1 MPAVGGDTLF
11 SDMGAAYDN
20 LPEAVKEQIA
30 SLTAI
35 HSFAASFGRL
45 LSPDDLEAK
54 RAEFPDIEHPV
65 VRTHPETGRKTL
77 FVNRIFTSHIVGL
90 EPEASHRLLERLY
103 AEAAVPEYQCRFHW
117 TADAVVFWDN
127 RSVQHYACS
136 DYWPQRRVMERVT
149 IVGDRPY

>member
-1 MPAVGGDTLF
+1 M
-11 SDMGAAYDN
+11 
-20 LPEAVKEQIA
+20 
-30 SLTAI
+30 
-35 HSFAASFGRL
+35 
-45 LSPDDLEAK
+45 SPDDLEAK
-54 RAEFPDIEHPV
+54 RAEFPDVEHPV
-65 VRTHPETGRKTL
+65 VRTHPETGRETL

-103 AEAAVPEYQCRFHW
+103 AQAAVPEYQCRFHW
-117 TADAVVFWDN
+117 TADAVAFWDN